1 MNIKTNPPDDYS
13 KAVVYVFSVGHLF
26 FRHMVI
32 ELKEGVKVL
41 DRFYLDVIMS
51 NPHNKEKGNLMIMVM
66 ILTQNIEIAMK
77 QDFLFR

>member
-1 MNIKTNPPDDYS
+1 
-13 KAVVYVFSVGHLF
+13 
-26 FRHMVI
+26 MVI